1 LHFQGASGHISFNN
15 KTGYTSAS
23 VDLHQVVD
31 NTSVLAGY
39 YDEDKQEI
47 VSVGD
52 AQFVENSFE
61 SMELV
66 VHPALASLFLLLT
79 ILALALIVG
88 THVGTLVFSSFPA
101 IRASSYRLGQLAF
114 IGCYLIVL
122 CFLCFT
128 IREVTTSTSVSITS
142 LCVIQAWCLPLGLTL
157 ILGTLTAKTWRL
169 YRIFVHLKKPG
180 KVPGDKVLVTAV
192 LLLACFDIVFCS
204 IWSARFPFATLC
216 HETVTDDNTIEVRVE
231 CYSEYYYAWFGALT
245 LYQGL
250 IMASA
255 LVLALLTK
263 NIRHK
268 SFKTKSVTFLV
279 YFLTI
284 TLSLGF
290 PLYLILNASRVS
302 GVNVEYVVLSLTYL
316 AVVCLCFVFL
326 FFPPVFSLLRVKVF
340 HKMPGVNNCQKN
352 INKKSFQPSSFTG
365 KTLALYA

>member
-169 YRIFVHLKKPG
+169 YRIFCHLRKPG
-180 KVPGDKVLVTAV
+180 KLLHDWVLIVVVFVLATVDVVLCSVWTAE
-192 LLLACFDIVFCS
+192 FRI
-204 IWSARFPFATLC
+204 T
-216 HETVTDDNTIEVRVE
+216 TVHHEVRLQM
-231 CYSEYYYAWFGALT
+231 AL
-245 LYQGL
+245 
-250 IMASA
+250 S
-255 LVLALLTK
+255 K
-263 NIRHK
+263 
-268 SFKTKSVTFLV
+268 
-279 YFLTI
+279 
-284 TLSLGF
+284 
-290 PLYLILNASRVS
+290 
-302 GVNVEYVVLSLTYL
+302 
-316 AVVCLCFVFL
+316 
-326 FFPPVFSLLRVKVF
+326 
-340 HKMPGVNNCQKN
+340 
-352 INKKSFQPSSFTG
+352 
-365 KTLALYA
+365 